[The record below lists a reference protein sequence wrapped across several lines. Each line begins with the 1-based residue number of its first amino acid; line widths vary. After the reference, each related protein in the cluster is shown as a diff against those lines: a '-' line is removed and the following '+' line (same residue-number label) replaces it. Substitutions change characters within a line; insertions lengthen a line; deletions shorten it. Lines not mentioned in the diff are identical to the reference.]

1 MARYSVIK
9 VGKPINIDE
18 LRRSSVQGGRKPSP
32 RDEDLKLLVREVS
45 VGPESQ
51 VIPWE
56 LGDQKVATARLA
68 ANKVIK
74 QLGLPVYVATHR
86 AHPGMLLFSRQQIS
100 ARKRRG
106 A

>member
-1 MARYSVIK
+1 MARYNVIK
-9 VGKPINIDE
+9 VGKPLSIDD
-18 LRRSSVQGGRKPSP
+18 LRGTAVPSGRKPNP
-32 RDEDLKLLVREVS
+32 RDEELKLLVREVS

-56 LGDQKVATARLA
+56 LGSQKVATARLA

-74 QLGLPVYVATHR
+74 QVGLPVFVATHR
-86 AHPGMLLFSRQQIS
+86 SHPGALLFSRQPLS